1 MAKEEVTK
9 TEEIKKTTMKVVAKK
24 LTEAKIEVTET
35 TAVKEPKIAAKAAK
49 AAKAGK
55 KSEKGIKE
63 TKEKVAKIER
73 QKTSEKDT
81 DEEAVKIKKPI
92 KPTRSKLKRKAK
104 KYRKAAELIE
114 KGKIY
119 KIKEAIDL
127 ALKTSTTKFD
137 STVELHVRL
146 GVDPRQADQ
155 NIRDIIVLPE
165 GTGKTVRVAV
175 FAEEDIVKE
184 ALKAGAD
191 IAGGDEFLTKLD
203 KGEINFD
210 ILITMPNMMVKLS
223 KYARILGPKG
233 LMPNPKSGTVTND
246 ISKAIS
252 QSKAGKVEYRVDSTG
267 IVHLGVGKV
276 SFGNDK
282 IAKNIDTVF
291 ASLKSNKPS
300 SIKAAYVKSITLT
313 TSMGPGIPVSPS
325 EL

>member
-35 TAVKEPKIAAKAAK
+35 TAVKEPKIAAKA
-49 AAKAGK
+49 GK

-92 KPTRSKLKRKAK
+92 KATRSKLKRKAK

-300 SIKAAYVKSITLT
+300 TIKAAYVKSITLT